1 MTKIIFPEIQTERL
15 LLRKPSISDWPVV
28 SYLRSDEE
36 VNKFVKRSSAK
47 TKEEAIAFIEK
58 NLNEINC
65 HKTVAWF
72 ISEKSSPVM
81 IGSICLWN
89 FSEDKSIAEVG
100 YDLKPEFQGR
110 GIMDEALKAVIAYG
124 FNKLS
129 LDRIEAFTGNL
140 NENSKK
146 LLIRNHFLLNPERR
160 DESNPDN
167 IIFELEN
174 N

>member
-1 MTKIIFPEIQTERL
+1 MTKIIFTEIETERL

-58 NLNEINC
+58 NLKDINS
-65 HKTVAWF
+65 HKIVAWF
-72 ISEKSSPVM
+72 ISEKSSAVM

-129 LDRIEAFTGNL
+129 LDKIEAFTGNL